1 LEAFFAEIVMTFILI
16 TSILIMLSHYRTTR
30 LTPLLVW
37 IVVSTEVLLGYSISG
52 TSLNPAKNFGP
63 ALVLNLWHNQWIYF
77 TAPIIGALL
86 ATAAYRGKIF
96 GTMELMTAKL
106 FHTPSYRCIFL
117 YCKERH

>member
-1 LEAFFAEIVMTFILI
+1 
-16 TSILIMLSHYRTTR
+16 MLSHHRTTR
-30 LTPLLVW
+30 LTPLVTW

-63 ALVLNLWHNQWIYF
+63 ALVLNLWHNQLIYF

-86 ATAAYRGKIF
+86 AAIAYRARIF
-96 GTMELMTAKL
+96 GTMELMTGKL

>member
-1 LEAFFAEIVMTFILI
+1 MIPCNDIHTYNINLNYAQPSQNNKAYTFGG
-16 TSILIMLSHYRTTR
+16 MDN
-30 LTPLLVW
+30 
-37 IVVSTEVLLGYSISG
+37 GSISG

-63 ALVLNLWHNQWIYF
+63 ALVLNLWQNQWIYF

-86 ATAAYRGKIF
+86 ATAAYRYKIF